1 MSFSGIVLNGGRSS
15 RMGIPK
21 GEMDFLGRPLI
32 ERPIDALVE
41 AGASE
46 VIIVGGKPF
55 VAKAKGVRTVEDV
68 YPDEGPLG
76 GLITGLLNA
85 RMDQAMVLSN
95 DLMSIDGSTIRR
107 ILDFGQLADL
117 AIPMAGGVP
126 QVLTAL
132 WKVSCLKV
140 LESAFKSGSRSL
152 KSVIRNLDVVEILE
166 LDDAKFVN
174 ANTQS
179 DIIEYIATL
188 EGTIE

>member
-1 MSFSGIVLNGGRSS
+1 
-15 RMGIPK
+15 
-21 GEMDFLGRPLI
+21 
-32 ERPIDALVE
+32 
-41 AGASE
+41 
-46 VIIVGGKPF
+46 
-55 VAKAKGVRTVEDV
+55 
-68 YPDEGPLG
+68 
-76 GLITGLLNA
+76 
-85 RMDQAMVLSN
+85 MVLSN

-152 KSVIRNLDVVEILE
+152 KSVIGNLDVVEILE

-179 DIIEYIATL
+179 DIIEYTATL

>member
-32 ERPIDALVE
+32 ERSIDALVE

-55 VAKAKGVRTVEDV
+55 VANAKGERAGEDI

-85 RMDQAMVLSN
+85 RMDQAVVLSN

-117 AIPMAGGVP
+117 AIPMAGGGP

-152 KSVIRNLDVVEILE
+152 KSVIGNLDVVEILE

-179 DIIEYIATL
+179 DIIEYTATL

>member
-1 MSFSGIVLNGGRSS
+1 MADLT
-15 RMGIPK
+15 IP
-21 GEMDFLGRPLI
+21 I
-32 ERPIDALVE
+32 
-41 AGASE
+41 ASE
-46 VIIVGGKPF
+46 
-55 VAKAKGVRTVEDV
+55 
-68 YPDEGPLG
+68 
-76 GLITGLLNA
+76 
-85 RMDQAMVLSN
+85 
-95 DLMSIDGSTIRR
+95 
-107 ILDFGQLADL
+107 
-117 AIPMAGGVP
+117 VP

-179 DIIEYIATL
+179 DIIEYTATL